1 MRKNMVL
8 SLCFLALLAAPA
20 FSQGTKESV
29 ISPKPTVVASTSWTA
44 AFADL
49 AGLDDVQAIAPASLR
64 HPPEYEITVSDI
76 QKIRSS
82 SMFIYAGFER
92 MMQTIGTSVG
102 DVQMVQIQCDNSIAT
117 VTAMAGK
124 IATLAHT
131 ENESKKRV
139 RDYVETIQEGA
150 REVQELGLKGAKA
163 LVNKNQIYLANDLGL
178 DVAATFGPGPVTS
191 AQIADAQ
198 SGGYLLIIDN
208 IHNPV
213 GAPLA
218 AVAPNATYLV
228 WRNFPEKVEHE
239 ALEEMV
245 EENIESLTDAF
256 KKKD

>member
-1 MRKNMVL
+1 MSKKIALPLV
-8 SLCFLALLAAPA
+8 FLALLATPA
-20 FSQGTKESV
+20 FSQGTTETV

-49 AGLDDVQAIAPASLR
+49 AGLDDVQTIAPASLR

-76 QKIRSS
+76 QKIQSS

-117 VTAMAGK
+117 VTAMAEK
-124 IATLAHT
+124 IAKIAHT
-131 ENESKKRV
+131 EKKSKERV
-139 RDYVETIQEGA
+139 KDYVETIQEGA
-150 REVQELGLKGAKA
+150 KEVQELGLKGAKA
-163 LVNKNQIYLANDLGL
+163 LVNKNQIYLAKDLGL

-198 SGGYLLIIDN
+198 SGGYLIIIDN
-208 IHNPV
+208 VHNPV

-218 AVAPNATYLV
+218 AVAPDAAYLI

-245 EENIESLTDAF
+245 EDNIELLTDAF
-256 KKKD
+256 KK